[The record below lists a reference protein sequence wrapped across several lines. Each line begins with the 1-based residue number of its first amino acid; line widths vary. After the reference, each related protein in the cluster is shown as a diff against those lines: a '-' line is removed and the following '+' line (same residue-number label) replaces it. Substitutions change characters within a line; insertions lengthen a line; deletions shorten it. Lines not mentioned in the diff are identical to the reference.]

1 MFNDQNKKHGMD
13 MIFIEILQLN
23 WYAVPELPPS
33 RNTLHNC
40 TFVRKLEIRATIILH
55 NTC

>member
-13 MIFIEILQLN
+13 MIFIDILQLN
-23 WYAVPELPPS
+23 WYTVPELPPS

-40 TFVRKLEIRATIILH
+40 KSECNVYVYSHSYIY
-55 NTC
+55 